1 MSTPLLGSIFGL
13 NVLYRTMVH
22 RLPDALNVPRYNE
35 LLVSWYEVAESLEAL
50 EQVLADKPV
59 SKA

>member
-1 MSTPLLGSIFGL
+1 
-13 NVLYRTMVH
+13 MVC
-22 RLPDALNVPRYNE
+22 LISRYNE
-35 LLVSWYEVAESLEAL
+35 LLVSWYEVAERLEAL

>member
-1 MSTPLLGSIFGL
+1 MNIPVLTPLLGAIL
-13 NVLYRTMVH
+13 VC
-22 RLPDALNVPRYNE
+22 LNVPRYNE